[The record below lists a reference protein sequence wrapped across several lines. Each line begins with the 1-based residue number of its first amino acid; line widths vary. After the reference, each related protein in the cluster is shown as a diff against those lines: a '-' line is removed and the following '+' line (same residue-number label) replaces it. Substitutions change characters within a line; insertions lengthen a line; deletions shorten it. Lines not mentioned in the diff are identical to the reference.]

1 MPEQSLSTYIFSI
14 RHITAF
20 LCLGMLDN
28 TSALYVESILNS
40 EINNKKHKD
49 AKNSTTLNRLQK
61 RCLFAIWELN
71 QEGCHPVWPPLKH
84 VRWATHFFFFLSSG
98 HVQKIKIVA
107 SRQICNPC
115 MLDFIYKIICIL
127 KIVFIL
133 ILGQW

>member
-49 AKNSTTLNRLQK
+49 AKNSTTLNRLQEMLVCNM
-61 RCLFAIWELN
+61 RAESGRLSPCLTSLETRALGN
-71 QEGCHPVWPPLKH
+71 P
-84 VRWATHFFFFLSSG
+84 FFFFLSSG

-107 SRQICNPC
+107 SRQICNPW
-115 MLDFIYKIICIL
+115 MIDFIYKIICIL